1 MMIDVANRHRNDA
14 VVFLY
19 IVAALWHASSGTLFV
34 VLCQHVTVPI
44 FSPFVFCHCKV
55 VSSGD
60 KSSNLGLSFY
70 ISVSCFLSL
79 WAA

>member
-1 MMIDVANRHRNDA
+1 MMIDVANRYRDDA

-19 IVAALWHASSGTLFV
+19 IVAALWYTSSGTLFV
-34 VLCQHVTVPI
+34 VLCQHVTAPI
-44 FSPFVFCHCKV
+44 FSAFVFFHCKLA
-55 VSSGD
+55 SRGEQ
-60 KSSNLGLSFY
+60 SNGLGLSLY